1 MSIIHRYS
9 FILIP
14 LFFIFSCSE
23 NKSVDIEIPLTSE
36 VEKLV
41 NHSKEFERKVTTYE
55 TPGGKIH
62 FAIGYGI
69 ANSIMVEGIDGN
81 IIIDTA
87 DSVYEAEQIY
97 KIFRKKNSNPIKA
110 IIYTHNH
117 GDHTFGAAFYNTI
130 QSEKPIIIAHE
141 DTDFYMQRILG
152 IINPIISERS
162 TRMFGT
168 IIDEDD
174 FINVGIGAS
183 LNVGKSVA
191 GYVKPNQTFKDQLN
205 LSIAGI
211 DIELHHAPGE
221 TNDQLFVWLPKHK
234 ALMPGDNVYKTFPNL
249 YTIRGTTHRNVIGWI
264 NSIDQMRALNAD
276 YIFPSHTLPILGGDI
291 SPTLTIYRDG
301 IQYVHDQTIRLMNKG
316 FYPNEI
322 VEMIELPENI
332 RNSPF
337 LYEFYGTVRWS
348 VRSIFNGYLGWFS
361 GNPTDLDPLTNKEE
375 ATRFATIV
383 GGNDPLFIALEE
395 AVNNS
400 DMQWALELS
409 DRLLILEYRIDEVNN
424 LRKQALTYLGKRSSN
439 PNKRNYFL
447 TSAIELS
454 SDFKGFPKAERNEDL
469 MKQISLDTIFKILS
483 VSYDP
488 TKHDNSV
495 YKVCFNFLSGTNKT
509 ITLRNH
515 IAAISEN
522 DLEDCNLSVE
532 ADDFDF
538 KKVLGGIKSPVGSIA
553 DGSINIEGGNT
564 AFLNFLLK
572 FR

>member
-1 MSIIHRYS
+1 MSKIHRYS
-9 FILIP
+9 LILIP

-23 NKSVDIEIPLTSE
+23 NKSVDIEIPLISE

-221 TNDQLFVWLPKHK
+221 TDDQLFVWLPKHK

-249 YTIRGTTHRNVIGWI
+249 YTIRGTTHRDVIGWI

-276 YIFPSHTLPILGGDI
+276 YIFPSHTLPILGADI

-375 ATRFATIV
+375 AIRFAKIV

-395 AVNNS
+395 AVKNS

-409 DRLLILEYRIDEVNN
+409 DRLLILEYKIDEVNN

-447 TSAIELS
+447 TSAIELN

-509 ITLRNH
+509 IT
-515 IAAISEN
+515 
-522 DLEDCNLSVE
+522 
-532 ADDFDF
+532 
-538 KKVLGGIKSPVGSIA
+538 
-553 DGSINIEGGNT
+553 
-564 AFLNFLLK
+564 
-572 FR
+572 

>member
-1 MSIIHRYS
+1 MSKIHRYS

-97 KIFRKKNSNPIKA
+97 RIFKKKNSNPIKA

-117 GDHTFGAAFYNTI
+117 GDHTFGAGFYNTI

-322 VEMIELPENI
+322 VEMIKLPESI

-532 ADDFDF
+532 ANDFDF

-553 DGSINIEGGNT
+553 DGSINIEGGNI

>member
-1 MSIIHRYS
+1 MSKIHRYS
-9 FILIP
+9 LILIP

-23 NKSVDIEIPLTSE
+23 NKSVDIEIPLISE

-221 TNDQLFVWLPKHK
+221 TDDQLFVWLPKHK

-249 YTIRGTTHRNVIGWI
+249 YTIRGTTHRDVIGWI

-276 YIFPSHTLPILGGDI
+276 YIFPSHTLPILGADI

-375 ATRFATIV
+375 AIRFAKIV

-395 AVNNS
+395 AVKNS

-409 DRLLILEYRIDEVNN
+409 DRLLILEYKIDEVNN

-447 TSAIELS
+447 TSAIELN

-488 TKHDNSV
+488 AKHDNSV

-522 DLEDCNLSVE
+522 DFEDCNLSVE

-538 KKVLGGIKSPVGSIA
+538 KKVLGGIQSPVGSIA
-553 DGSINIEGGNT
+553 DGSISIEGSNT

>member
-1 MSIIHRYS
+1 MSKIHRYS

-97 KIFRKKNSNPIKA
+97 RIFKKKNSNPIKA

-322 VEMIELPENI
+322 VEMIKLPESI

>member
-1 MSIIHRYS
+1 MSKIHRYS

-97 KIFRKKNSNPIKA
+97 RIFKKKNSNPIKA

-191 GYVKPNQTFKDQLN
+191 GYIKPNQTFKDQLN

-322 VEMIELPENI
+322 VEMIKLPESI

-553 DGSINIEGGNT
+553 DGSINIEGGNI

>member
-1 MSIIHRYS
+1 
-9 FILIP
+9 
-14 LFFIFSCSE
+14 
-23 NKSVDIEIPLTSE
+23 
-36 VEKLV
+36 
-41 NHSKEFERKVTTYE
+41 
-55 TPGGKIH
+55 
-62 FAIGYGI
+62 
-69 ANSIMVEGIDGN
+69 
-81 IIIDTA
+81 
-87 DSVYEAEQIY
+87 
-97 KIFRKKNSNPIKA
+97 
-110 IIYTHNH
+110 
-117 GDHTFGAAFYNTI
+117 
-130 QSEKPIIIAHE
+130 
-141 DTDFYMQRILG
+141 MQRILG

-249 YTIRGTTHRNVIGWI
+249 YTIRGTTHRDVIGWI

-276 YIFPSHTLPILGGDI
+276 YIFPSHTLPILGADI

-375 ATRFATIV
+375 AIRFAKIV

-395 AVNNS
+395 AVKNS

-409 DRLLILEYRIDEVNN
+409 DRLLILEYKIDEVNN

-447 TSAIELS
+447 TSAIELN

-509 ITLRNH
+509 ITLRNQ

-522 DLEDCNLSVE
+522 DFEDCNLSVE

-538 KKVLGGIKSPVGSIA
+538 KKVLGGIQSPVGSIA
-553 DGSINIEGGNT
+553 DGSINIEGSNS
-564 AFLNFLLK
+564 AFLDFLLK

>member
-1 MSIIHRYS
+1 MSKIHRYS
-9 FILIP
+9 LILIP
-14 LFFIFSCSE
+14 LFFISSCSE

-117 GDHTFGAAFYNTI
+117 GDHTFGASFYNTI

-249 YTIRGTTHRNVIGWI
+249 YTIRGTTHRDVIGWI

-276 YIFPSHTLPILGGDI
+276 YIFPSHTLPILGADI

-375 ATRFATIV
+375 AIRFAKIV

-395 AVNNS
+395 AVKNS

-409 DRLLILEYRIDEVNN
+409 DRLLILEYKIDEVNN

-447 TSAIELS
+447 TSAIELN

-538 KKVLGGIKSPVGSIA
+538 KKVLGGIQSPVGSIA
-553 DGSINIEGGNT
+553 DGSINIEGSNS
-564 AFLNFLLK
+564 AFLDFLLK

>member
-1 MSIIHRYS
+1 MKKYFAVILLLSIT
-9 FILIP
+9 
-14 LFFIFSCSE
+14 SCSK
-23 NKSVDIEIPLTSE
+23 NSPSNIDVPLTSK
-36 VEKLV
+36 VEKLIK
-41 NHSKEFERKVTTYE
+41 HSEEFEKKVETYE

-62 FAIGYGI
+62 FAIGFGI
-69 ANSIMVEGIDGN
+69 ANSIMVEGVDGN

-97 KIFRKKNSNPIKA
+97 NIFSKKNSNPIKA

-117 GDHTFGAAFYNTI
+117 GDHTFGAAYYNNI

-152 IINPIISERS
+152 IINPIISQRS
-162 TRMFGT
+162 SRMFGT

-174 FINVGIGAS
+174 FINVGIGPS
-183 LNVGKSVA
+183 LNVGKSAA
-191 GYVKPNQTFKDQLN
+191 GYVKPNQTFKDQLS

-211 DIELHHAPGE
+211 DIELYHAPGE

-234 ALMPGDNVYKTFPNL
+234 SLMPGDNVYKTFPNL
-249 YTIRGTTHRNVIGWI
+249 YTIRGTTHRDVIGWI
-264 NSIDQMRALNAD
+264 NSIDKMRALNAD
-276 YIFPSHTLPILGGDI
+276 YIFPSHTLPILGEDI

-316 FYPNEI
+316 FYPDEI
-322 VEMIELPENI
+322 VEMIKLPDNL

-348 VRSIFNGYLGWFS
+348 VRSIFNGYLGWFD
-361 GNPTDLDPLTNKEE
+361 GNPADLDPLTNKEE
-375 ATRFATIV
+375 ATRFSKIV
-383 GGNDPLFIALEE
+383 GGNESLFVALEE
-395 AVNNS
+395 AVEIN

-409 DRLLILEYRIDEVNN
+409 DRLLVLDYKINDVKS
-424 LRKQALTYLGKRSSN
+424 LRKQALTYLGKKSSN

-447 TSAIELS
+447 TSAIELN
-454 SDFKGFPKAERNEDL
+454 SDFSGFPEAERSEDL
-469 MKQISLDTIFKILS
+469 MKQMSLDTIFKILS

-488 TKHDNSV
+488 SKHDNSV
-495 YKVCFNFLSGTNKT
+495 YKVCFNFLSGINKT

-515 IAAISEN
+515 VAAISEN
-522 DLEDCNLSVE
+522 DLEDCNLSVTT
-532 ADDFDF
+532 DDFVF
-538 KKVLGGIKSPVGSIA
+538 KKVLGGIQSPIGSIA
-553 DGSINIEGGNT
+553 DGSIDIEGGNT

>member
-1 MSIIHRYS
+1 MSKIHRYS

-97 KIFRKKNSNPIKA
+97 RIFKKKNSNPIKA

-276 YIFPSHTLPILGGDI
+276 YIFPSHTLPILGEDI
-291 SPTLTIYRDG
+291 LPTLTIYRDG

-322 VEMIELPENI
+322 VEMIKLPESI

-538 KKVLGGIKSPVGSIA
+538 KKVLGGIQSPVGSIA
-553 DGSINIEGGNT
+553 DGSINIEGSNT

>member
-1 MSIIHRYS
+1 MSKIHRYS
-9 FILIP
+9 LILIP

-191 GYVKPNQTFKDQLN
+191 GYVKPNQTFKDKLN

-276 YIFPSHTLPILGGDI
+276 YIFPSHTLPILGEDI
-291 SPTLTIYRDG
+291 LPTLTIYRDG

-375 ATRFATIV
+375 AIRFAKIV

-395 AVNNS
+395 AVKTS

-409 DRLLILEYRIDEVNN
+409 DRLLILEYKIDEVNN

-447 TSAIELS
+447 TSAIELN

-488 TKHDNSV
+488 TKHDNSI
-495 YKVCFNFLSGTNKT
+495 YKVCFDFLSGTNKT

-522 DLEDCNLSVE
+522 DLEDCNLRVE

>member
-1 MSIIHRYS
+1 MSKIHRYS
-9 FILIP
+9 LILIP
-14 LFFIFSCSE
+14 LFFISSCSE

-141 DTDFYMQRILG
+141 DTDYYMQRILG

-249 YTIRGTTHRNVIGWI
+249 YTIRGTTHRDVIGWI

-276 YIFPSHTLPILGGDI
+276 YIFPSHTLPILGADI

-375 ATRFATIV
+375 AIRFAKIV

-395 AVNNS
+395 AVKNS

-409 DRLLILEYRIDEVNN
+409 DRLLILEYKLDEVNN

-447 TSAIELS
+447 TSAIELN

-509 ITLRNH
+509 ITLRNQ

-522 DLEDCNLSVE
+522 DFEDCNLSVE

-538 KKVLGGIKSPVGSIA
+538 KKVLGGIQSPVGSMA
-553 DGSINIEGGNT
+553 DGSINIEGSNT

>member
-1 MSIIHRYS
+1 MKKYFAVILLLSIT
-9 FILIP
+9 
-14 LFFIFSCSE
+14 SCSKDSPS
-23 NKSVDIEIPLTSE
+23 NIDVPLTSK
-36 VEKLV
+36 VEKLIK
-41 NHSKEFERKVTTYE
+41 HSEEFEKKVKTYE

-62 FAIGYGI
+62 FAIGFGI
-69 ANSIMVEGIDGN
+69 ANSIMVEGVDGN

-97 KIFRKKNSNPIKA
+97 KIFSKKNSNPIKA

-117 GDHTFGAAFYNTI
+117 GDHTFGAAYYTNI

-141 DTDFYMQRILG
+141 QTDFYIQRILG

-162 TRMFGT
+162 SRMFGT

-174 FINVGIGAS
+174 FINVGIGPS
-183 LNVGKSVA
+183 LNVGKSAA
-191 GYVKPNQTFKDQLN
+191 GYVKPNQTFKDQLS

-211 DIELHHAPGE
+211 DIELYHAPGE

-234 ALMPGDNVYKTFPNL
+234 SLMPGDNVYKTFPNL
-249 YTIRGTTHRNVIGWI
+249 YTIRGTTHRDVIGWI
-264 NSIDQMRALNAD
+264 NSIDKMRALNAD
-276 YIFPSHTLPILGGDI
+276 YIFPSHTLPILGEDI

-316 FYPNEI
+316 FYPDEI
-322 VEMIELPENI
+322 VEMIELPDNL

-361 GNPTDLDPLTNKEE
+361 GNPADLDPLTNKEE
-375 ATRFATIV
+375 AIRFSKIV
-383 GGNDPLFIALEE
+383 GGDESLFLALEE
-395 AVNNS
+395 AVKNN

-409 DRLLILEYRIDEVNN
+409 DRLLVLEYKINDVKS
-424 LRKQALTYLGKRSSN
+424 LRKQALTYLGKKSSN

-447 TSAIELS
+447 TSAIELN
-454 SDFKGFPKAERNEDL
+454 SDFNGFPEAERSEDL

-488 TKHDNSV
+488 SKHDDSI
-495 YKVCFNFLSGTNKT
+495 YKVCFNFLSGINKT

-515 IAAISEN
+515 VAAISEN
-522 DLEDCNLSVE
+522 DLEDCNLSVTT
-532 ADDFDF
+532 DDFVF
-538 KKVLGGIKSPVGSIA
+538 KKVLGGIQSPIGSIA

>member
-1 MSIIHRYS
+1 MSKIHRYS

-322 VEMIELPENI
+322 VEMIKLPESI

-553 DGSINIEGGNT
+553 DGSINIEGGNI

>member
-1 MSIIHRYS
+1 MRKVYRYS
-9 FILIP
+9 LIVIP
-14 LFFIFSCSE
+14 LFFLFSCSD
-23 NKSVDIEIPLTSE
+23 KQSIDIDIPVTSE
-36 VEKLV
+36 VEKLI
-41 NHSKEFERKVTTYE
+41 NHSKEFEKKVITYD

-87 DSVYEAEQIY
+87 DSVFEAEQIY

-117 GDHTFGAAFYNTI
+117 GDHTFGAAFYNNMQGKT
-130 QSEKPIIIAHE
+130 PIIIAHE

-162 TRMFGT
+162 ARMFGT
-168 IIDEDD
+168 IIDDDD

-183 LNVGKSVA
+183 LNVGKSAA
-191 GYVKPNQTFKDQLN
+191 GYVKPNQTFKDKLN

-249 YTIRGTTHRNVIGWI
+249 YTIRGTTHRDVMGWI
-264 NSIDQMRALNAD
+264 NSIDKMRALDAR
-276 YIFPSHTLPILGGDI
+276 YVFPSHTLPILGEDI
-291 SPTLTIYRDG
+291 SPTLEIYRDG
-301 IQYVHDQTIRLMNKG
+301 IQYVHDQTIRLINKG
-316 FYPNEI
+316 FYPDEI

-375 ATRFATIV
+375 ATRFSKIA
-383 GGNDPLFIALEE
+383 GGDKSLFLALEE
-395 AVNNS
+395 AVKNN

-409 DRLLILEYRIDEVNN
+409 DRLLVLEYKIDEVNN
-424 LRKQALTYLGKRSSN
+424 LRKQALTYLGKRSPN

-447 TSAIELS
+447 TSAIELN
-454 SDFKGFPKAERNEDL
+454 SDFKGFPKAERSEDL
-469 MKQISLDTIFKILS
+469 MRQISLDTIFKILS

-488 TKHDNSV
+488 TKHDNSI
-495 YKVCFNFLSGTNKT
+495 YKVCFNFSSGVSKT

-515 IAAISEN
+515 VAAISEN
-522 DLEDCNLSVE
+522 DFDNCNLSITSDEFV
-532 ADDFDF
+532 F
-538 KKVLGGIKSPVGSIA
+538 KKVLGGIQSPVGSIA
-553 DGSINIEGGNT
+553 DGSIKIDGSNT

>member
-1 MSIIHRYS
+1 MSKIHRYS

-97 KIFRKKNSNPIKA
+97 RIFKKKNSNPIKA

-264 NSIDQMRALNAD
+264 NSIDQMRAMNAD

-322 VEMIELPENI
+322 VEMIKLPESI

>member
-1 MSIIHRYS
+1 MKKYFAVILLLSIT
-9 FILIP
+9 
-14 LFFIFSCSE
+14 SCSK
-23 NKSVDIEIPLTSE
+23 NSPSNIDVPLTSK
-36 VEKLV
+36 VEKLIK
-41 NHSKEFERKVTTYE
+41 HSEEFEKKVKTYE

-62 FAIGYGI
+62 FAIGFGI
-69 ANSIMVEGIDGN
+69 ANSIMVEGVDGN

-97 KIFRKKNSNPIKA
+97 KIFSKKNANPIKA

-117 GDHTFGAAFYNTI
+117 GDHTFGAAYYNSI
-130 QSEKPIIIAHE
+130 QSEKPIIIAHH
-141 DTDFYMQRILG
+141 DTDFYIQRILG

-162 TRMFGT
+162 SRMFGT

-174 FINVGIGAS
+174 FINVGIGPS
-183 LNVGKSVA
+183 LNVGKSAA
-191 GYVKPNQTFKDQLN
+191 GYVKPNQTFKDQLS

-211 DIELHHAPGE
+211 DIELYHAPGE

-234 ALMPGDNVYKTFPNL
+234 SLMPGDNVYKTFPNL
-249 YTIRGTTHRNVIGWI
+249 YTIRGTTHRDVIGWI
-264 NSIDQMRALNAD
+264 NSIDKMRALNAD
-276 YIFPSHTLPILGGDI
+276 YIFPSHTLPILGEDI

-316 FYPNEI
+316 FYPDEI
-322 VEMIELPENI
+322 VEMIELPDNL

-361 GNPTDLDPLTNKEE
+361 GNPADLDPLTNKEE
-375 ATRFATIV
+375 ATRFSKIV
-383 GGNDPLFIALEE
+383 GGDESLFLALEE
-395 AVNNS
+395 AVKNN

-409 DRLLILEYRIDEVNN
+409 DRLLVLEYKINDVKS
-424 LRKQALTYLGKRSSN
+424 LRKQALTYLGKKSSN

-447 TSAIELS
+447 TSAIELN
-454 SDFKGFPKAERNEDL
+454 SDFNGFPEAERSEDL

-488 TKHDNSV
+488 SKHDDSI
-495 YKVCFNFLSGTNKT
+495 YKVCFNFLSGINKT

-515 IAAISEN
+515 VAAISEN
-522 DLEDCNLSVE
+522 DLEDCNLSVTT
-532 ADDFDF
+532 DDFVF
-538 KKVLGGIKSPVGSIA
+538 KKVLGGIQSPIGSIA
-553 DGSINIEGGNT
+553 DGSMNIEGGNT

>member
-1 MSIIHRYS
+1 MSKIHRYS

-97 KIFRKKNSNPIKA
+97 RIFKKKNSNPIKA

-162 TRMFGT
+162 SRMFGT

-264 NSIDQMRALNAD
+264 NSIDQMRALSAD

-291 SPTLTIYRDG
+291 PPTLTIYRDG

-322 VEMIELPENI
+322 VEMIKLPESI

-553 DGSINIEGGNT
+553 DGSINIEGGNI

>member
-1 MSIIHRYS
+1 MSKIHRYS

-162 TRMFGT
+162 SRMFGT

-322 VEMIELPENI
+322 VEMIKLPESI

-553 DGSINIEGGNT
+553 DGSINIEGGNI